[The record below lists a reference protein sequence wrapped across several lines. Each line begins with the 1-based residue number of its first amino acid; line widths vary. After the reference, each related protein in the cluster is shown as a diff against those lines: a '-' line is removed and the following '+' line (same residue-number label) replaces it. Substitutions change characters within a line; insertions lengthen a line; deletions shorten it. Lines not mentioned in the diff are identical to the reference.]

1 MFSLVPKV
9 SLMGGKIEGGATLRS
24 GKKTRSPKKKSSAS
38 SSGGKK
44 RRGPGRPRKVGR
56 PRLSASKVSAQQA
69 LKQAIRADRSAERT
83 YLKFPSASRKGTTKH
98 GKSPKVKAWF
108 ARVRSVARKNP
119 KLTWQEAMKKASRS
133 R

>member
-9 SLMGGKIEGGATLRS
+9 SLLGGNIEGG
-24 GKKTRSPKKKSSAS
+24 KKSKSAS
-38 SSGGKK
+38 GK

-56 PRLSASKVSAQQA
+56 PRLSPKKVSAQQA
-69 LKQAIRADRSAERT
+69 LKQAIRADRAAEKT
-83 YLKFPSASRKGTTKH
+83 FLKFPSASRSGKTKH